1 MRCEWI
7 GELLLTFECVELEWW
22 EDEYDWTRR
31 RERAGAQDAPS

>member
-7 GELLLTFECVELEWW
+7 GELLLTFECVELEW